1 MNDFSE
7 AKVGD
12 RVWNIGLG
20 WGTINNII
28 KTHTTDYP
36 IAILFDCGEEEEF
49 TKDGRF
55 WLRHKHPT
63 LFWDEVKIIPPP
75 RPKRKVKKV
84 VEGWIFL
91 WPDTCSNV
99 VAAASSVYPTKEEA
113 ERVCVKNDAL
123 GPPCFIRHEYE
134 IEE

>member
-1 MNDFSE
+1 MSDFSE
-7 AKVGD
+7 ARIGD
-12 RVWNIGLG
+12 RVWSSLYG
-20 WGTINNII
+20 WGEIVAFGDTGSFPITVVFDGGSIECFTLCGNYD
-28 KTHTTDYP
+28 TDHKYP
-36 IAILFDCGEEEEF
+36 S
-49 TKDGRF
+49 
-55 WLRHKHPT
+55 
-63 LFWDEVKIIPPP
+63 LFWDEIEIIPPS

-99 VAAASSVYPTKEEA
+99 VAAASYVYPTKEEA

-134 IEE
+134 VEE